1 MDEAIDAPVATEID
15 DADDAVLRIYE
26 AGYLILPT
34 VPEDQV
40 ESVVADI
47 RSFIEK
53 AGGTFIAEGAPVSTK
68 LAYTMYVNTA
78 GKQNPYDRAWFGW
91 IKFEVTGSAAHALT
105 DMLLRHSSILRSIIF
120 RTVREDTRA
129 SARHALL
136 REVKRTDT
144 IKSDPTKGAADAG
157 VISDEA
163 IDKSIEGLIA

>member
-1 MDEAIDAPVATEID
+1 MDAPIITA
-15 DADDAVLRIYE
+15 DADDSSDVALRIYE

-34 VPEDQV
+34 VAEDQV

-53 AGGTFIAEGAPVSTK
+53 AGGSFIAEGAPVSTK
-68 LAYTMYVNTA
+68 LAYTMYVNNA
-78 GKQNPYDRAWFGW
+78 GKQTAYDRAWFGW
-91 IKFEVTGSAAHALT
+91 LKFEVDGATAHALT
-105 DMLLRHSSILRSIIF
+105 DMLLKHASILRSLIF

-129 SARHALL
+129 SARHTVL

-157 VISDEA
+157 VVSEAA
-163 IDKSIEGLIA
+163 IDKSIEELIA